1 MFYDE
6 TYDAFILSLFK
17 KYNSLNVF
25 LKRNDETYDQ
35 NGRFQDLTESKE
47 IDEEIKQ
54 KLITNDIPFI
64 EFDVYT
70 NTAVDIF
77 NYINKYH
84 I

>member
-6 TYDAFILSLFK
+6 SYDTFILNLFK
-17 KYNSLNVF
+17 KYKSLNIF
-25 LKRNDETYDQ
+25 LNRNDSTYDQ
-35 NGRFQDLTESKE
+35 NGRFQDLKESKE

-54 KLITNDIPFI
+54 KLTTNDIPFI
-64 EFDVYT
+64 EFDVHK

-77 NYINKYH
+77 NYIKEKG